1 MGKLKYNL
9 KYALSKIQFFFHP
22 LRFSVMSIED
32 TLQEIER
39 KKSIIRFGDG
49 EFSLIAG
56 NDILF
61 QNASKELSDK
71 LKECLKEL
79 DNSRVLLCLPETLTD
94 LCKFEKRV
102 QKNWIINFTDNY
114 KYYKQYCSLRYTY
127 GNAFVSRPYM
137 AYKDKTKAGKNFT
150 HLISLFEDENIYIIE
165 GALSR
170 TGVGNNLFE
179 KAKSISRII
188 CPSKNAYEYIERI
201 KWISL
206 EKVPK
211 DAMVLLALGPTSK
224 PLGLWLVNNGYWV
237 IDIGHIDSEYEWYL
251 KKAETKIY
259 IPFKHTAEQS
269 DDNIEN
275 CCDQSYL
282 DSIIATIE

>member
-1 MGKLKYNL
+1 MGKIKYNV
-9 KYALSKIQFFFHP
+9 KYILSKIHFFFRP

-32 TLQEIER
+32 TLEEIER

-61 QNASKELSDK
+61 QTASTDLSNK
-71 LKECLKEL
+71 LKECLEEL
-79 DNSRVLLCLPETLTD
+79 DNANVLLCLPETLTD
-94 LCKFEKRV
+94 LSKFEKRV
-102 QKNWIINFTDNY
+102 QKNWVINFSDNY
-114 KYYKQYCSLRYTY
+114 MYYRQFCSKEYTY

-137 AYKDKTKAGKNFT
+137 AYRDKTKAGKNFE
-150 HLISLFEDENIYIIE
+150 HLISLFEDKNIYIIE

-188 CPSKNAYEYIERI
+188 CPSQNAYEHIEEI
-201 KWISL
+201 KQVSL

-251 KKAETKIY
+251 KRAETKID
-259 IPFKHTAEQS
+259 IQFKHTAEKS

-275 CCDQSYL
+275 CFDQSYL

>member
-22 LRFSVMSIED
+22 LRFNVMSIED

-56 NDILF
+56 KDILF
-61 QNASKELSDK
+61 QNASKELSDN
-71 LKECLKEL
+71 LKKCLKEI

-94 LCKFEKRV
+94 LRKFEKRV
-102 QKNWIINFTDNY
+102 QKNWIINFADNY
-114 KYYKQYCSLRYTY
+114 RYYKQYCYPRYTY

-137 AYKDKTKAGKNFT
+137 AYRDKTQAGKNFE
-150 HLISLFEDENIYIIE
+150 HLMSLFENENIYIIE

-188 CPSKNAYEYIERI
+188 CPSKNAYEHIERI
-201 KWISL
+201 RRISL

-224 PLGLWLVNNGYWV
+224 PLGLWLVNHGYWV

-251 KKAETKIY
+251 KRTETKIY
-259 IPFKHTAEQS
+259 IPLKHTAEKS

-275 CCDQSYL
+275 CFDQSYL
-282 DSIIATIE
+282 DSIITTIE

>member
-79 DNSRVLLCLPETLTD
+79 DNSRVLLCLPETLTG
-94 LCKFEKRV
+94 LRKFEKRV
-102 QKNWIINFTDNY
+102 QKNWIINFAGNY
-114 KYYKQYCSLRYTY
+114 SYYKQYCSPRYVY

-137 AYKDKTKAGKNFT
+137 AYRDKTQAGKNFE
-150 HLISLFEDENIYIIE
+150 HLISLFEDKNIYIIE

-188 CPSKNAYEYIERI
+188 CPSKNAYEHIERI
-201 KWISL
+201 KRVSL

-251 KKAETKIY
+251 KRAETKIY
-259 IPFKHTAEQS
+259 IPFKHTAEKS
-269 DDNIEN
+269 DDNIED
-275 CCDQSYL
+275 CFDQSYL

>member
-1 MGKLKYNL
+1 
-9 KYALSKIQFFFHP
+9 
-22 LRFSVMSIED
+22 MSIED
-32 TLQEIER
+32 TLKEIER

-61 QNASKELSDK
+61 QTASTELSNK
-71 LKECLKEL
+71 LKDCLEEL
-79 DNSRVLLCLPETLTD
+79 DNANVLLCLPETLSNIN
-94 LCKFEKRV
+94 KFEKRV
-102 QKNWIINFTDNY
+102 QKNWIINFVDNY
-114 KYYKQYCSLRYTY
+114 KYYKQYCSPKYIY

-137 AYKDKTKAGKNFT
+137 AYKDKTKSCKNFE
-150 HLISLFEDENIYIIE
+150 HLISLFEDKNIYVIE
-165 GALSR
+165 GRLSR

-188 CPSKNAYEYIERI
+188 CPSQNAYEHIEEI
-201 KWISL
+201 KQISL
-206 EKVPK
+206 VKVPK

-237 IDIGHIDSEYEWYL
+237 VDIGHIDSEYEWYL
-251 KKAETKIY
+251 KRAETKID
-259 IPFKHTAEQS
+259 IPFKHTAEKS

-275 CCDQSYL
+275 CFDQSYL
-282 DSIIATIE
+282 ASIIATIE